1 MTDANT
7 NGIWFWIHSL
17 QPAEFLP
24 WGVWQPDGVSGVNE
38 NVNFVSMFA
47 GFDYRWTDESPKGAG
62 NAGSY
67 PICQFLL

>member
-24 WGVWQPDGVSGVNE
+24 WGVWQPDGVSGVNGAID
-38 NVNFVSMFA
+38 VNGVSGVQRMA
-47 GFDYRWTDESPKGAG
+47 NKRDES
-62 NAGSY
+62 
-67 PICQFLL
+67 